1 MHSSNLSENNF
12 TRQKFAPVIL
22 LAIYTLMQQIFVRR
36 TFQSFT
42 VASNALINVYF
53 SINHNFSQKIRI
65 YMCLLPLQLTTVVP
79 SVCLGKPVHISCGN
93 LCATERLLSVVEV
106 LSENIL
112 EFKIS
117 FLFLSML
124 NISTFTMDVILKIET
139 N

>member
-1 MHSSNLSENNF
+1 
-12 TRQKFAPVIL
+12 
-22 LAIYTLMQQIFVRR
+22 
-36 TFQSFT
+36 
-42 VASNALINVYF
+42 
-53 SINHNFSQKIRI
+53 
-65 YMCLLPLQLTTVVP
+65 MCLLPLQLTTVVP